1 MKSKPLKHALWYAE
15 TMGWAVLP
23 LHTITD
29 DGLCSCIASECSS
42 AGKHPRTSN
51 GVHDASKDKSQIK
64 DWWRKWPDSNIG
76 MASGE
81 ASGVIVVDIDPRNGG
96 RESLKKLTKPP
107 KTVVAETGG
116 GRTALLL

>member
-64 DWWRKWPDSNIG
+64 GLVAQNGRILTSVWRLVRQ
-76 MASGE
+76 A
-81 ASGVIVVDIDPRNGG
+81 A
-96 RESLKKLTKPP
+96 
-107 KTVVAETGG
+107 
-116 GRTALLL
+116 